1 MTVKGNLYNSYKEG
15 FKNNLEGQFLYDD
28 KGLNV
33 TYRELDSETAKLANG
48 LKELGLSEGDRVTV
62 QVDKCIEMVYLYLA
76 CVRSNIIFHP
86 LNPAYKEKELSY
98 FLDDAKPSLFISNE
112 ETISSI
118 SDLSLEHS
126 IDHLF
131 VLNNDGS
138 GNFSDISTSEDNY
151 ITVACSDDDI
161 AALLYSSGTTG
172 KPKGI
177 MLSHGNISSNAESLV
192 KAWGFQESDC
202 LLHALPI
209 YHVHGL
215 FVALGCVFMTGSKLK
230 WLESFDADVV
240 LKSIPECTVMM
251 GVPTYYTRLLKR
263 DLLDSKLTEGIRL
276 FISGSAPLLEETFN
290 EFNQRTNHQILER
303 YGMTETNMNT
313 SNPLKGDRKPG
324 TVGLPLEDVQVRVVD
339 EENNVLSQGEI
350 GNLQIKGPN
359 VFKGY
364 WEMPEKTKE
373 DFSKDGFFNTGDKGL
388 IDEGGYVSII
398 GRSKDMIIS
407 GGLNVYPKEIESLI
421 DKIEGVLESAVIG
434 LSDEDLG
441 EKVVAVIVSE
451 ESKTLDEKKVISE
464 IKDQLAGFKAPK
476 EVKFIDQLPR
486 NAMGK
491 VQKNILR
498 ETFS

>member
-1 MTVKGNLYNSYKEG
+1 MTVKGNLYTSYKEG

-28 KGLNV
+28 KGLNI

-192 KAWGFQESDC
+192 KAWDFQESDC

-313 SNPLKGDRKPG
+313 SNPLKGNRKPG

>member
-1 MTVKGNLYNSYKEG
+1 MTVKGNLYTSYKEG

-33 TYRELDSETAKLANG
+33 TNRELDSETAKLANG

-313 SNPLKGDRKPG
+313 SNPLKGNRKPG

-339 EENNVLSQGEI
+339 EENNELSQGEI

-407 GGLNVYPKEIESLI
+407 GGLNVYPKEIEFLI
-421 DKIEGVLESAVIG
+421 DKIDGVLESAVIG
-434 LSDEDLG
+434 LSDVDLG

>member
-1 MTVKGNLYNSYKEG
+1 MTVKGNLYTSYKEG

-192 KAWGFQESDC
+192 KAWDFQESDC

-215 FVALGCVFMTGSKLK
+215 FVALGCVFMTGAKLK

-313 SNPLKGDRKPG
+313 SNPLKGNRKPG

-339 EENNVLSQGEI
+339 EENNLLSQGEI
-350 GNLQIKGPN
+350 GNIQIKGPN

>member
-1 MTVKGNLYNSYKEG
+1 MTVKGNLYTSYKEG

-339 EENNVLSQGEI
+339 EENNLLSQGEI

>member
-1 MTVKGNLYNSYKEG
+1 MTVKGNLYTSYKEG

-28 KGLNV
+28 KGLNI

-215 FVALGCVFMTGSKLK
+215 FVALGCVFMSGSKLK

-313 SNPLKGDRKPG
+313 SNPLKGNRKPG

>member
-1 MTVKGNLYNSYKEG
+1 MTVKGNLYTSYKEG

-151 ITVACSDDDI
+151 ITVACSEDDI

-230 WLESFDADVV
+230 WLESFDTDVV

-313 SNPLKGDRKPG
+313 SNPLKGNRKPG

-339 EENNVLSQGEI
+339 EENNLLSQGEI
-350 GNLQIKGPN
+350 GNIQIKGPN

>member
-1 MTVKGNLYNSYKEG
+1 MTLKGNLYSSYKEG
-15 FKNNLEGQFLYDD
+15 FVNNLEGTFLYDG
-28 KGLNV
+28 KGLKI

-48 LKELGLSEGDRVTV
+48 LKALGLSAGDRVTV

-76 CVRSNIIFHP
+76 CIRSNFIFHP
-86 LNPAYKEKELSY
+86 LNPAYKENELSY

-118 SDLSLEHS
+118 SGLNLDHN

-131 VLNNDGS
+131 ILNNDGS
-138 GNFSDISTSEDNY
+138 GNFIDITTSENNF
-151 ITVACSDDDI
+151 ITVDCSEDDI

-215 FVALGCVFMTGSKLK
+215 FVALGCVLMTGSKLK
-230 WLESFDADVV
+230 WLESFDVDEV

-263 DLLDSKLTEGIRL
+263 DALAQELTKQIRL

-290 EFNQRTNHQILER
+290 EFHQRTNHQILER

-313 SNPLKGDRKPG
+313 SNPLKGDRIPG
-324 TVGLPLEDVQVRVVD
+324 TVGLPLDDVQVRVVD
-339 EENNVLSQGEI
+339 EENNALSQGEI
-350 GNLQIKGPN
+350 GNLQVKGPN

-364 WEMPEKTKE
+364 WEKPEKTKE
-373 DFSKDGFFNTGDKGL
+373 DFSKDGFFKTGDKGL

-421 DKIEGVLESAVIG
+421 DKIDGVLESAVIG
-434 LSDEDLG
+434 LNDEDLG
-441 EKVVAVIVSE
+441 EKVVAVIVPE
-451 ESKTLDEKKVISE
+451 ENKMLEEKEVISE

>member
-1 MTVKGNLYNSYKEG
+1 MTVKGNLYTSYKEG

-230 WLESFDADVV
+230 WLKSFDADVV

-313 SNPLKGDRKPG
+313 SNPLKGNRKPG

-373 DFSKDGFFNTGDKGL
+373 DFSKDGFFNSGDKGL

>member
-1 MTVKGNLYNSYKEG
+1 MTVKGNLYTSYKEG

-76 CVRSNIIFHP
+76 CIRSNIIFHP

-313 SNPLKGDRKPG
+313 SNPLKGNRKPG

>member
-1 MTVKGNLYNSYKEG
+1 MTVKGNLYTSYKEG

-215 FVALGCVFMTGSKLK
+215 FVALGCVFMTGAKLK

-313 SNPLKGDRKPG
+313 SNPLKGNRKPG
-324 TVGLPLEDVQVRVVD
+324 TVGLPLEDVKVRVVD
-339 EENNVLSQGEI
+339 EENNELSQGEI

-421 DKIEGVLESAVIG
+421 DKIDGVLESAVIG

>member
-1 MTVKGNLYNSYKEG
+1 MTVKGNLYTSYKEG

-151 ITVACSDDDI
+151 ITVACSEDDI

-215 FVALGCVFMTGSKLK
+215 FVALGCVFMTGAKLK

-339 EENNVLSQGEI
+339 EENNLLSQGEI

>member
-1 MTVKGNLYNSYKEG
+1 MTVKGNLYTSYKEG

-28 KGLNV
+28 KGLNI

-339 EENNVLSQGEI
+339 EENNLLSQGEI
-350 GNLQIKGPN
+350 GNIQIKGPN

>member
-1 MTVKGNLYNSYKEG
+1 MTVKGNLYTSYKEG

-86 LNPAYKEKELSY
+86 LNPAYKEKELGY

-138 GNFSDISTSEDNY
+138 GNFSDLSTSEDNY
-151 ITVACSDDDI
+151 ITVACSEDDI

-215 FVALGCVFMTGSKLK
+215 FVALGCVFMTGAKLK

-313 SNPLKGDRKPG
+313 SNPLKGNRKPG

-339 EENNVLSQGEI
+339 EENNLLSQGEI
-350 GNLQIKGPN
+350 GNIQIKGPN

>member
-215 FVALGCVFMTGSKLK
+215 FVALGCVFMTGAKLK
-230 WLESFDADVV
+230 WLKSFDADVV

-313 SNPLKGDRKPG
+313 SNPLKGNRKPG
-324 TVGLPLEDVQVRVVD
+324 TVGLPLEDVKVRVVD
-339 EENNVLSQGEI
+339 EENNELSQGEI

-498 ETFS
+498 ETFT

>member
-1 MTVKGNLYNSYKEG
+1 MS
-15 FKNNLEGQFLYDD
+15 
-28 KGLNV
+28 
-33 TYRELDSETAKLANG
+33 
-48 LKELGLSEGDRVTV
+48 
-62 QVDKCIEMVYLYLA
+62 
-76 CVRSNIIFHP
+76 
-86 LNPAYKEKELSY
+86 
-98 FLDDAKPSLFISNE
+98 
-112 ETISSI
+112 
-118 SDLSLEHS
+118 
-126 IDHLF
+126 
-131 VLNNDGS
+131 
-138 GNFSDISTSEDNY
+138 
-151 ITVACSDDDI
+151 
-161 AALLYSSGTTG
+161 
-172 KPKGI
+172 
-177 MLSHGNISSNAESLV
+177 
-192 KAWGFQESDC
+192 
-202 LLHALPI
+202 
-209 YHVHGL
+209 
-215 FVALGCVFMTGSKLK
+215 GSKLK

>member
-1 MTVKGNLYNSYKEG
+1 MTVKGNLYTSYKEG

-98 FLDDAKPSLFISNE
+98 FIDDAKPSLFISNE

-192 KAWGFQESDC
+192 KTWGFQESDC

-313 SNPLKGDRKPG
+313 SNPLKGNRKPG

-373 DFSKDGFFNTGDKGL
+373 DFSEDGFFNTGDKGL

>member
-1 MTVKGNLYNSYKEG
+1 MPIRTSGTNS
-15 FKNNLEGQFLYDD
+15 FN
-28 KGLNV
+28 
-33 TYRELDSETAKLANG
+33 R
-48 LKELGLSEGDRVTV
+48 
-62 QVDKCIEMVYLYLA
+62 
-76 CVRSNIIFHP
+76 
-86 LNPAYKEKELSY
+86 
-98 FLDDAKPSLFISNE
+98 
-112 ETISSI
+112 
-118 SDLSLEHS
+118 
-126 IDHLF
+126 LF

-215 FVALGCVFMTGSKLK
+215 FVALGCVFMSGSKLK

-313 SNPLKGDRKPG
+313 SNPLKGNRKPG

-339 EENNVLSQGEI
+339 EENNLLSQGEI

-421 DKIEGVLESAVIG
+421 D
-434 LSDEDLG
+434 LSL
-441 EKVVAVIVSE
+441 IH
-451 ESKTLDEKKVISE
+451 I
-464 IKDQLAGFKAPK
+464 
-476 EVKFIDQLPR
+476 
-486 NAMGK
+486 
-491 VQKNILR
+491 
-498 ETFS
+498 

>member
-1 MTVKGNLYNSYKEG
+1 MTVKGNLYTSYKEG

-388 IDEGGYVSII
+388 IDEVGYVSII

>member
-1 MTVKGNLYNSYKEG
+1 MTVKGNLYTSYKEG

-28 KGLNV
+28 KGLNI

-192 KAWGFQESDC
+192 KAWGFQKSDC

-324 TVGLPLEDVQVRVVD
+324 TVGLPLEDIQVRVVD

>member
-1 MTVKGNLYNSYKEG
+1 MTVKGNLYTSYKEG

-451 ESKTLDEKKVISE
+451 EGKTLDEKKVISE

>member
-1 MTVKGNLYNSYKEG
+1 MTVKGNLYTSYKEG

-177 MLSHGNISSNAESLV
+177 MLSHGNIASNVESLV

-230 WLESFDADVV
+230 WLESFDTDEV

-324 TVGLPLEDVQVRVVD
+324 TVGLPLEEVQVRVVD

-407 GGLNVYPKEIESLI
+407 GGLNIYPKEIESLI

-441 EKVVAVIVSE
+441 EKAVSY
-451 ESKTLDEKKVISE
+451 TH
-464 IKDQLAGFKAPK
+464 
-476 EVKFIDQLPR
+476 
-486 NAMGK
+486 
-491 VQKNILR
+491 LR
-498 ETFS
+498 AHET

>member
-1 MTVKGNLYNSYKEG
+1 MTVKGNLYTSYKEG

-151 ITVACSDDDI
+151 ITVACSEDDI

-407 GGLNVYPKEIESLI
+407 GGLNIYPKEIESLI

>member
-1 MTVKGNLYNSYKEG
+1 MTVKGNLYTSYKEG

-151 ITVACSDDDI
+151 ITVACSEDDI

-215 FVALGCVFMTGSKLK
+215 FVALGCVFMTGAKLK

-313 SNPLKGDRKPG
+313 SNPLKGNRKPG

-339 EENNVLSQGEI
+339 EENNELSQGEI

-407 GGLNVYPKEIESLI
+407 GGLNIYPKEIESLI

>member
-1 MTVKGNLYNSYKEG
+1 MTVKGNLYTSYKEG

-98 FLDDAKPSLFISNE
+98 FLDDAKPSLFLSNE

-138 GNFSDISTSEDNY
+138 GNFSDISTSKDNY

-215 FVALGCVFMTGSKLK
+215 FVALGCVFMTGAKLK

-313 SNPLKGDRKPG
+313 SNPLKGNRKPG
-324 TVGLPLEDVQVRVVD
+324 TVGLPLEDVKVRVVD
-339 EENNVLSQGEI
+339 EENNELSQGEI

-421 DKIEGVLESAVIG
+421 DKIDGVLESAVIG

>member
-1 MTVKGNLYNSYKEG
+1 MTAKGNLYTSYKEG
-15 FKNNLEGQFLYDD
+15 FKNNLEAMFLYDD
-28 KGLNV
+28 KGLKI

-48 LKELGLSEGDRVTV
+48 LKELGLSAGDRVTV

-76 CVRSNIIFHP
+76 CVRSNIVFHP

-98 FLDDAKPSLFISNE
+98 FIEDAKPSLFISNE

-118 SDLSLEHS
+118 SDLNLDHS

-131 VLNNDGS
+131 ILNNDRS
-138 GNFSDISTSEDNY
+138 GNFSDISSTEDRF
-151 ITVACSDDDI
+151 IKVDCPESDT

-177 MLSHGNISSNAESLV
+177 MLSHGNISSNAKSLV
-192 KAWGFQESDC
+192 KTWAFQESDC

-215 FVALGCVFMTGSKLK
+215 FVALGCVLMTGSKLK
-230 WLESFDADVV
+230 WLESFDVGEV
-240 LKSIPECTVMM
+240 LKSMPECTVMM

-263 DLLDSKLTEGIRL
+263 DALAPELTEKIRL

-290 EFNQRTNHQILER
+290 EFYRRTNHQILER

-324 TVGLPLEDVQVRVVD
+324 TVGLPLKDVQVRVVD
-339 EENNVLSQGEI
+339 EENNALPQGEI
-350 GNLQIKGPN
+350 GNLQVKGPN

-388 IDEGGYVSII
+388 IDEDGYISIV

-441 EKVVAVIVSE
+441 ERVVAIIVPE
-451 ESKTLDEKKVISE
+451 EGAKIDEKEVISK

-476 EVKFIDQLPR
+476 EVKFIKQLPR
-486 NAMGK
+486 NTMGK
-491 VQKNILR
+491 VLKNILR
-498 ETFS
+498 ETFV

>member
-1 MTVKGNLYNSYKEG
+1 MTVKGNLYTSYKEG

-98 FLDDAKPSLFISNE
+98 FLNDAKPSLFISNE

-192 KAWGFQESDC
+192 KAWGFQKSDC

-324 TVGLPLEDVQVRVVD
+324 TVGLPLEGVQVRVVD
-339 EENNVLSQGEI
+339 EENNALPQGEI
-350 GNLQIKGPN
+350 GDLQVKGPN

-498 ETFS
+498 ETFT

>member
-1 MTVKGNLYNSYKEG
+1 MTVKGNLYTSYKEG

-151 ITVACSDDDI
+151 ITVACSEDDI

-339 EENNVLSQGEI
+339 EENNLLSQGEI
-350 GNLQIKGPN
+350 GNIQIKGPN

-407 GGLNVYPKEIESLI
+407 GGLNVYPKEIEFLI

-451 ESKTLDEKKVISE
+451 ESKTLDEKKVISA

>member
-28 KGLNV
+28 KGLNI

-215 FVALGCVFMTGSKLK
+215 FVALGCALMTGSKLK
-230 WLESFDADVV
+230 WLESFEVDSI
-240 LKSIPECTVMM
+240 LKSLPECTVMM
-251 GVPTYYTRLLKR
+251 GVPTYYTRMLKR

-421 DKIEGVLESAVIG
+421 DKIDGVLESAVIG
-434 LSDEDLG
+434 LNDEDLG

-451 ESKTLDEKKVISE
+451 ENKTLEEKEVISK

>member
-1 MTVKGNLYNSYKEG
+1 MTAKGNLYTSYKEG

-28 KGLNV
+28 KGLNIR
-33 TYRELDSETAKLANG
+33 YRELDFETAKLANG
-48 LKELGLSEGDRVTV
+48 MKKLGLSEGDRVTV
-62 QVDKCIEMVYLYLA
+62 QLDKCVEMVYLYLA
-76 CVRSNIIFHP
+76 CVRSNIVFHP

-98 FLDDAKPSLFISNE
+98 FIEDAKPSLFISNE

-118 SDLSLEHS
+118 SDLNLDHS

-131 VLNNDGS
+131 ILNNDRS
-138 GNFSDISTSEDNY
+138 GNFSDISSTEDRF
-151 ITVACSDDDI
+151 IKVDCTESDT

-177 MLSHGNISSNAESLV
+177 MLSHGNISSNAKSLV
-192 KAWGFQESDC
+192 KTWAFQESDC

-215 FVALGCVFMTGSKLK
+215 FVALGCVLMTGSKLK
-230 WLESFDADVV
+230 WLESFDVGEV
-240 LKSIPECTVMM
+240 LKSMPECTVMM

-263 DLLDSKLTEGIRL
+263 DALAPELTEKIRL

-290 EFNQRTNHQILER
+290 EFYRRTNHQILER

-324 TVGLPLEDVQVRVVD
+324 TVGLPLKDVQVRVVD
-339 EENNVLSQGEI
+339 EENNALPQGEI
-350 GNLQIKGPN
+350 GNLQVKGPN

-388 IDEGGYVSII
+388 IDEDGYISII

-441 EKVVAVIVSE
+441 ERVVAIIVSE
-451 ESKTLDEKKVISE
+451 ENRTLDEKKVISE

-476 EVKFIDQLPR
+476 EIKFIDQLPR

-491 VQKNILR
+491 VQKNVLR

>member
-151 ITVACSDDDI
+151 ITVACSEDDI

-192 KAWGFQESDC
+192 KAWDFQESDC

-498 ETFS
+498 ETFT

>member
-1 MTVKGNLYNSYKEG
+1 MTVKGNLYTSYKEG

-151 ITVACSDDDI
+151 ITVACSEDDI

-230 WLESFDADVV
+230 WLKSFDADVV

-263 DLLDSKLTEGIRL
+263 DVLDSKLTEGIRL

-324 TVGLPLEDVQVRVVD
+324 TVGLPLEEVQVRVVD

>member
-1 MTVKGNLYNSYKEG
+1 MTVKGNLYTSYKEG

-177 MLSHGNISSNAESLV
+177 MLSHGNIASNAESLV

-313 SNPLKGDRKPG
+313 SNPLKGNRKPG

>member
-1 MTVKGNLYNSYKEG
+1 MTVKGNLYTSYKEG

-28 KGLNV
+28 KGLNI

-118 SDLSLEHS
+118 SNLSLEHS

-339 EENNVLSQGEI
+339 EENNLLSQGEI

>member
-1 MTVKGNLYNSYKEG
+1 MTVKGNLYTSYKEG

-192 KAWGFQESDC
+192 KAWDFQESDC

-215 FVALGCVFMTGSKLK
+215 FVALGCVFMTGAKLK

-313 SNPLKGDRKPG
+313 SNPLKGNRKPG

-339 EENNVLSQGEI
+339 EENNELSQGEI

-451 ESKTLDEKKVISE
+451 ESKTLDEKKVISA